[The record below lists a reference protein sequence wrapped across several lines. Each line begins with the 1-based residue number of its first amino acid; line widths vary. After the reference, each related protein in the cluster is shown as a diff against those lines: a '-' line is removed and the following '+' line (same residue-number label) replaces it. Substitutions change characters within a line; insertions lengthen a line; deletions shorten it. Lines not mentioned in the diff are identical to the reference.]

1 MNKKTACLLSCSDHY
16 GHRLHIVDA
25 FLREQGFTTTYI
37 TSDFDHT
44 EKKQYIC
51 NVPGCVQLHARP
63 YRRNLS
69 FARIANHREFARD
82 AFRYLET
89 LPREP
94 DLVVALLPP
103 NFLAHYAVKYKKR
116 HSHVR
121 LVFDIFDLW
130 PESMPLGKLKTL
142 FAPVFRIWANLRDK
156 NLLKA
161 DLITTECDMFRSRL
175 GLPEEKSATTYLC
188 GEALKCP
195 KEAPALR
202 EDIIQLGYVGAI
214 NNIIDIP
221 AICRLIQELS
231 AAKPVVL
238 HIIGKGEHQDA
249 FIAQAEQ
256 AGAKVHFYGA
266 VYDDGEK
273 QKILSQCHF
282 GLNIM
287 KPSVCVGLTMKSV
300 DYFRHGL
307 PIINSIPADS
317 AAFVRDR
324 SIGFQWD
331 EDCAQKILQ
340 ADVSHCLAMRQN
352 VEALFAE
359 QFTTQVLTEKYRQLY
374 QTVL

>member
-1 MNKKTACLLSCSDHY
+1 MNNKTACLLSCSDHY

-25 FLREQGFTTTYI
+25 FLREQGFATTYI

-44 EKKQYIC
+44 EKKQYVC

-63 YRRNLS
+63 YDKNLS

-82 AFRYLET
+82 AFRYLEK
-89 LPREP
+89 LPYEP
-94 DLVVALLPP
+94 DLIVALLPP

-116 HSHVR
+116 HPKVR

-130 PESMPLGKLKTL
+130 PESMPLGKLKPL

-156 NLLKA
+156 NLSKA

-175 GLPEEKSATTYLC
+175 GLTDEKSATTYLC
-188 GEALKCP
+188 GAALTCP
-195 KEAPALR
+195 KETPNLR
-202 EDIIQLGYVGAI
+202 EDILQLGYVGAI

-221 AICRLIQELS
+221 TICRLIRELS
-231 AAKPVVL
+231 AVKPVVL

-249 FIAQAEQ
+249 FVAQAEQ
-256 AGAKVHFYGA
+256 AGATVHFYGA
-266 VYDDGEK
+266 IYDDQEK

-287 KPSVCVGLTMKSV
+287 KPSVCVGLTMKSL

-307 PIINSIPADS
+307 PIINSIPEDS
-317 AAFVRDR
+317 EMLVRTKN
-324 SIGFQWD
+324 IGFQWD
-331 EDCAQKILQ
+331 ETCAQRILQ
-340 ADVSHCLAMRQN
+340 ADIADCLSMRQN
-352 VEALFAE
+352 VDALFAE

-374 QTVL
+374 QTIL